1 MKTLNILKKHN
12 FTDDVQKNIIAI
24 FREIIKISEKL

>member
-12 FTDDVQKNIIAI
+12 FTDDVQKNI
-24 FREIIKISEKL
+24 KLLLKKYGNKRSSI